1 MVLLG
6 YSGKQDVV
14 QEASDLKEFHFKNIM
29 LQDIFVS
36 LKINS
41 VCLVYVIWWKKS
53 SRFIDYHLY
62 YWEALWNKDKK
73 EESQNRGKPEFSI

>member
-1 MVLLG
+1 MRVAVLNQIFGYTHMHTHTHTCVCIYMVLLG

-41 VCLVYVIWWKKS
+41 VCLVYVI
-53 SRFIDYHLY
+53 
-62 YWEALWNKDKK
+62 
-73 EESQNRGKPEFSI
+73 